1 MINTNYLASR
11 WVFSDKLPEFQRK
24 SHSFYVTNETA
35 RLPSGAIRQVTGVE
49 MKGYTWAIRYG
60 DGTGASG
67 VVYSDRVSI
76 GQVAVQNQAV
86 EAATQVSAQFY
97 LQHSDGLL
105 GLGFG
110 KTNTVKP
117 QKQRTFFENIKD
129 SLKEPVFTVSL
140 KKNATGTYDFG
151 FIDPAKYTVRNSPQ
165 CAYTEAMYL
174 IPDDRAQ
181 SNTYPSTPLADIGN
195 TRQQAIKLVME
206 HPSPPTFKLSPTLAP
221 HLCYYR
227 RKPSRII
234 THKCQA
240 HN

>member
-1 MINTNYLASR
+1 
-11 WVFSDKLPEFQRK
+11 
-24 SHSFYVTNETA
+24 
-35 RLPSGAIRQVTGVE
+35 

-67 VVYSDRVSI
+67 VVYSDRVGI
-76 GQVAVQNQAV
+76 GNVMVPNQAV

-117 QKQRTFFENIKD
+117 QKQKTFFENIKD

-151 FIDPAKYTVRNSPQ
+151 FIDPAKYTVR
-165 CAYTEAMYL
+165 
-174 IPDDRAQ
+174 
-181 SNTYPSTPLADIGN
+181 
-195 TRQQAIKLVME
+195 V
-206 HPSPPTFKLSPTLAP
+206 
-221 HLCYYR
+221 
-227 RKPSRII
+227 
-234 THKCQA
+234 
-240 HN
+240 

>member
-1 MINTNYLASR
+1 MTTTDQNVPR

-24 SHSFYVTNETA
+24 GHSFYITNETD
-35 RLPSGAIRQVTGVE
+35 RLESGAIRQVTGVE
-49 MKGYTWAIRYG
+49 IKGFTWAIRYG

-67 VVYSDRVSI
+67 VVYSDRVGI
-76 GQVAVQNQAV
+76 GNVMVPNQAV

-117 QKQRTFFENIKD
+117 QKQKTFFENIKD

-151 FIDPAKYTVRNSPQ
+151 FIDPAKYTVR
-165 CAYTEAMYL
+165 
-174 IPDDRAQ
+174 
-181 SNTYPSTPLADIGN
+181 
-195 TRQQAIKLVME
+195 V
-206 HPSPPTFKLSPTLAP
+206 
-221 HLCYYR
+221 
-227 RKPSRII
+227 
-234 THKCQA
+234 
-240 HN
+240 